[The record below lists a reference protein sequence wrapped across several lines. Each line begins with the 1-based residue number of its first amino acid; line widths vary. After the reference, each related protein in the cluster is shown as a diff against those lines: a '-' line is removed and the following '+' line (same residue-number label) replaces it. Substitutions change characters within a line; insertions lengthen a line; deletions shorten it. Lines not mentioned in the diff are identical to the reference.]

1 MIKTLIKST
10 RLSWASKNANM
21 YLLALTYA
29 YFYAKPIN
37 NPFEIILGLILVT
50 VLWGARALYTLN
62 DLTDLDV
69 DGRDRNKQ
77 NRAFIQNSVDQKF
90 ILLFF
95 TISAV
100 FIISF
105 SILPPAFTLILSL
118 MLLNQFIYTLP
129 PIRLKE
135 TVLAPFFSTAT
146 NSVLR
151 LASCAVLLGNVF
163 LVPLSVY
170 IFMYLAGMGTYL
182 MYKSKPKPASLVGII
197 GGLVIL
203 YALLAGDMNIIQ
215 FAVAILPSFLAAIP
229 LYLSLFT
236 KKDDMF
242 RLADILYHQVA
253 MVFFLLC
260 ILIIVF

>member
-1 MIKTLIKST
+1 MLKTLIKST
-10 RLSWASKNANM
+10 RVTWASKNANM

-29 YFYAKPIN
+29 YFLGKPIT
-37 NPFEIILGLILVT
+37 NPFEIIGGLILVS
-50 VLWGARALYTLN
+50 VLWGVLYTLN

-69 DGRDRNKQ
+69 DRRDRSKQ
-77 NRAFIQNSVDQKF
+77 NRAFIQNKVDKEF
-90 ILLFF
+90 ILLFVA
-95 TISAV
+95 IIVLVV

-105 SILPPAFTLILSL
+105 VTLPAAFTIIMAL
-118 MLLNQFIYTLP
+118 MLINQLIYTLP
-129 PIRLKE
+129 PIRLKD

-151 LASCAVLLGNVF
+151 LASCAVLLGDVF

-170 IFMYLAGMGTYL
+170 LFMYLAGMGTFL
-182 MYKSKPKPASLVGII
+182 MYKSRPKDASMVGIM
-197 GGLVIL
+197 GGAVLLYTLLV
-203 YALLAGDMNIIQ
+203 GDMNIIQ
-215 FAVAILPSFLAAIP
+215 FAVAILPSFLATVP

-253 MVFFLLC
+253 MVFFIIC
-260 ILIIVF
+260 ILVIIF

>member
-29 YFYAKPIN
+29 YFAAKPIN
-37 NPFEIILGLILVT
+37 NPFEIIMGLIMVT
-50 VLWGARALYTLN
+50 LLWGALYTLN

-69 DGRDRNKQ
+69 DRRDHLKQ
-77 NRAFIQNSVDQKF
+77 NRAFIENHVDKKF
-90 ILLFF
+90 ILFF
-95 TISAV
+95 VAILVSIV

-105 SILPPAFTLILSL
+105 TIFPPAFTLILSL
-118 MLLNQFIYTLP
+118 MFLNQLFYTLP

-135 TVLAPFFSTAT
+135 TKFAPFFSTAT

-151 LASCAVLLGNVF
+151 LASCAVLLGGVF
-163 LVPLSVY
+163 MVPFSVY
-170 IFMYLAGMGTYL
+170 LFMYLAGMGTYL
-182 MYKSKPKPASLVGII
+182 MYKSKTTYASLVGVMA
-197 GGLVIL
+197 GVVLLYTLLV
-203 YALLAGDMNIIQ
+203 GDMNFIQ
-215 FAVAILPSFLAAIP
+215 FAVAILPSALAAIP

-242 RLADILYHQVA
+242 HIADILYHQVA
-253 MVFFLLC
+253 MVFFLIC
-260 ILIIVF
+260 IIVIIF